1 MMEGN
6 DSDPRAER
14 RVVNG
19 HKRRRISHVM
29 LSLGVVY
36 YWLPD
41 PLYVEGVP
49 KWWGLLAATFLACVI
64 EFIRIKRRVPI
75 PGMRPYEERRIGGYL
90 YAVIG
95 TVLVLWFSP
104 ISVGVP
110 CIIGMACCDPLAGE
124 LRHAK
129 HDERRVVVF
138 TAIAYALIA
147 LCSLIALGVKP
158 VSMIA
163 LIAIMTPLAVLSEQ
177 IDIKYLDDDLTM
189 LVVPAAAGT
198 LLLRII

>member
-1 MMEGN
+1 MK
-6 DSDPRAER
+6 
-14 RVVNG
+14 G
-19 HKRRRISHVM
+19 HKRRRLSHIL
-29 LSLGVVY
+29 LSLGVLY

-41 PLYVEGVP
+41 PLYAEGVP

-64 EFIRIKRRVPI
+64 EFVRIKRRVPI
-75 PGMRPYEERRIGGYL
+75 PGMRPYEEKRIGGYL

-95 TVLVLWFSP
+95 AVLVLWFSP

-110 CIIGMACCDPLAGE
+110 CIIGMAWCDPLAGE

-129 HDERRVVVF
+129 VKERRVAVL

-158 VSMIA
+158 ITTIV
-163 LIAIMTPLAVLSEQ
+163 LIAVMTPLAVLSEQ
-177 IDIKYLDDDLTM
+177 IEIKHLDDDLTM